1 MNFAK
6 PLVISNSS
14 KSMRQDETVAAIKKF
29 MALESVDVSDETEE
43 TMNMSDIEK
52 RAIVS
57 DDVLHKL
64 RTIYNIIKV
73 DEIEETHDHDSDKAY
88 TNVKPGKKRKSLS

>member
-1 MNFAK
+1 
-6 PLVISNSS
+6 
-14 KSMRQDETVAAIKKF
+14 MRQDETVAAIKKF
-29 MALESVDVSDETEE
+29 MVSESVYVSDETDE

-64 RTIYNIIKV
+64 RTICNIIKV
-73 DEIEETHDHDSDKAY
+73 EEIEETHDHDSDKAY
-88 TNVKPGKKRKSLS
+88 TNVKLDKKRKSLS